1 MIRVEVDVSGLED
14 VERRLGKMK
23 DQAPKVLRSAIN
35 STATEARKQLAQEA
49 QSRYTVKNAGFNSA
63 AKIRRATVSNL
74 VATIHAGGRK
84 LDIPRFHVTRPR
96 SHKKG
101 APGAKAEVVAG
112 GGLKEIRGASGIKA
126 FSSTVPSGKSR
137 TKQIL
142 QRQGAARYP
151 VQVLHSV
158 SVPKMLEMV
167 YEGRGAAKRA
177 LKKDIQKIYNQ
188 KVQQKIGELMG
199 K

>member
-1 MIRVEVDVSGLED
+1 MIRVEVDVSGLEE
-14 VERRLGKMK
+14 VERKLGKMK

-49 QSRYTVKNAGFNSA
+49 QIRYTVKNAGFNSA

-112 GGLKEIRGASGIKA
+112 GGLKEIRGTNGIKA

-137 TKQIL
+137 SKQIL

>member
-1 MIRVEVDVSGLED
+1 MIDIKIQVDGAEAI
-14 VERRLGKMK
+14 EKKLGSLK
-23 DQAPKVLRSAIN
+23 DQAPKVVRSAIN
-35 STATEARKQLAQEA
+35 STAVEARKLLAQDA
-49 QSRYTVKNAGFNSA
+49 QSRYTVKNPGFNSA
-63 AKIRRATVSNL
+63 AKIRRASVSNL
-74 VATIHAGGRK
+74 VATIQAGGRK
-84 LDIPRFHVTRPR
+84 LDISRFHVSRPR

-101 APGAKAEVVAG
+101 APGAKAEVISG

-142 QRQGAARYP
+142 QRQGAVRYP

-177 LKKDIQKIYNQ
+177 LKDEIRKIYNQ
-188 KVQQKIGELMG
+188 KVQAKIGELVG